1 MELYTIRYNLHNYIN
16 KDNFDYKNTKDYIF
30 LWKYTLIALF
40 AFLGIIFIYKFK
52 QIQTI
57 GFIIIFILSLFIYII
72 YFEVGILINSIDD
85 NKYLKEYGNYYEF
98 SNIIFNETFDFIED
112 DDDYNNNKIVNVNQL
127 LVHDYIINN
136 RSNLDKKDGDYLIIN
151 IDNDLIYTEKFNK
164 FIRQYISLIK
174 LEELSGI
181 INIKFDTIILNSNE
195 ISINDIFDT
204 TNKIYKY
211 LINKEFSN
219 YYIEN
224 GYLYININKY
234 NKSLEY
240 NYFEELVKNN
250 TTNFANTHET
260 KNIFKF
266 DGFDKQ
272 KNKYANDQISK
283 IENYKKLYIAIDY
296 NYLNQNKKNLET
308 ENYYVYYFL
317 QNLIIEL
324 NNDNKF
330 YSNLFNKLKEENK
343 IINLKIKISE
353 IDSNDK
359 IDKNLYIKGFI
370 YKLIDKINYSN
381 KKPNVFINFAKD
393 NDEYNKLLE
402 FLLEYERVKGKIKY
416 NMKYENNKTNEEIN
430 DYYYNQ
436 IKKNNDLLKYVDVY
450 KLNYVNKYLF
460 IKDDKN
466 ELEYNNIIKKY
477 TIENNNYYLINLEE
491 LNKINL
497 KYKKI
502 LLEYINSK
510 YEKNFKNF
518 NLLFDNFD
526 IKKSKGIKK
535 IIDDYNYEFIKIIII
550 SIVIIT
556 IICHIFYTELLR
568 W

>member
-52 QIQTI
+52 EIQTI

-72 YFEVGILINSIDD
+72 YFEVGILIDSIDE

-112 DDDYNNNKIVNVNQL
+112 DDDYNNKIVNVTQL
-127 LVHDYIINN
+127 LVHDYIKNG
-136 RSNLDKKDGDYLIIN
+136 SNLDKKDGDYLIIN
-151 IDNDLIYTEKFNK
+151 IDNDLIYTEKFNN

-174 LEELSGI
+174 LEELAGNI
-181 INIKFDTIILNSNE
+181 INIIFDSIILSSKE
-195 ISINDIFDT
+195 ISIKDIFDPN
-204 TNKIYKY
+204 NKINKY
-211 LINKEFSN
+211 LKKKEFDN
-219 YYIEN
+219 YYIKD

-234 NKSLEY
+234 DKSLEY
-240 NYFEELVKNN
+240 NYFEELVKNYK
-250 TTNFANTHET
+250 TDFADLDET

-266 DGFDKQ
+266 DSFE
-272 KNKYANDQISK
+272 KNKNTNANTQISN
-283 IENYKKLYIAIDY
+283 INANKKLYIAINY
-296 NYLNQNKKNLET
+296 NYLNQNKENLET

-317 QNLIIEL
+317 QNLIMEL

-330 YSNLFNKLKEENK
+330 YSNLFNKLKDENK

-353 IDSNDK
+353 IDNNDK
-359 IDKNLYIKGFI
+359 LDKNLYIKGFI

-393 NDEYNKLLE
+393 NDQYNQLLE

-430 DYYYNQ
+430 DTYYNQ

-526 IKKSKGIKK
+526 IKKSKEIKK

>member
-52 QIQTI
+52 EIQTI

-72 YFEVGILINSIDD
+72 YFEVGILIDSIDE

-112 DDDYNNNKIVNVNQL
+112 DDDYNNKIVNVTQL
-127 LVHDYIINN
+127 LVHDYIKNG
-136 RSNLDKKDGDYLIIN
+136 SNLDKKDGDYLIIN
-151 IDNDLIYTEKFNK
+151 IDNDLIYTEKFNN

-174 LEELSGI
+174 LEELAGNI
-181 INIKFDTIILNSNE
+181 INIIFDSIILSSKE
-195 ISINDIFDT
+195 ISIKDIFDPN
-204 TNKIYKY
+204 NKINKY
-211 LINKEFSN
+211 LKKKEFDN
-219 YYIEN
+219 YYIKD

-234 NKSLEY
+234 DKSLEY
-240 NYFEELVKNN
+240 NYFEELVKNYK
-250 TTNFANTHET
+250 TDFADLDET

-266 DGFDKQ
+266 DSFE
-272 KNKYANDQISK
+272 KNKNTNANTQISN
-283 IENYKKLYIAIDY
+283 INANKKLYIAINY
-296 NYLNQNKKNLET
+296 NYLNQNKENLET

-317 QNLIIEL
+317 QNLIMEL

-330 YSNLFNKLKEENK
+330 YSNLFNKLKDENK

-353 IDSNDK
+353 IDNNDK
-359 IDKNLYIKGFI
+359 LDKNLYIKGFI

-393 NDEYNKLLE
+393 NDQYNQLLE

-430 DYYYNQ
+430 DTYYNQ
-436 IKKNNDLLKYVDVY
+436 IKKNNDLLKYIDVY

-526 IKKSKGIKK
+526 IKKSKEIKK